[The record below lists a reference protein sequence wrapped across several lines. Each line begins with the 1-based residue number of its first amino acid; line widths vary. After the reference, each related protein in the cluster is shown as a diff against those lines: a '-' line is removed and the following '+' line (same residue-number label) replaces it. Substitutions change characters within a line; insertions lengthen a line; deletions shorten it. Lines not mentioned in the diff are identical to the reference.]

1 MATLLLR
8 LAAPLQSWGADSK
21 FETRKTNREPT
32 KSGIIGLLA
41 AALGLRRDDA
51 AGLARL
57 NGLHFAVRADREGS
71 LLVDFHTAN
80 REEDRKKGK
89 APYVT
94 YRHYLQDAVF
104 LVGLESEDTALL
116 QELETALKHPVYPLY
131 LGRRSCP
138 PTLPLCLGI
147 RAGELLDTLRAEPL
161 LVKQRNGAPLRIVA
175 DADPADAAAVPRRD
189 LAVSFSPIHRQYGF
203 RPVREWNTNPPEMPG
218 ATEHDAMAELR
229 RGIMYLSRAELDPTR
244 RETMVALI
252 SPQKFHGAVENAFPG
267 ARRRRL
273 WRLDQLG
280 EKLYLLLLSEERPDL
295 TALCAQF
302 GTGAPPET
310 RPYDSLLERVT
321 AGSCWQFRLTANP
334 TRSKKDSA
342 DHTARGILKPCYLE
356 VEQEEWLWAQAAKHG
371 FAVSE
376 GSFAVTRKQT
386 YHFKKNGTRPVTL
399 LAVTYEG
406 ILQVTDPEAFKA
418 LLCEG
423 VGRGKAYGLGLMTII
438 HRGGDHG

>member
-1 MATLLLR
+1 
-8 LAAPLQSWGADSK
+8 
-21 FETRKTNREPT
+21 
-32 KSGIIGLLA
+32 
-41 AALGLRRDDA
+41 
-51 AGLARL
+51 
-57 NGLHFAVRADREGS
+57 
-71 LLVDFHTAN
+71 
-80 REEDRKKGK
+80 
-89 APYVT
+89 
-94 YRHYLQDAVF
+94 
-104 LVGLESEDTALL
+104 
-116 QELETALKHPVYPLY
+116 
-131 LGRRSCP
+131 
-138 PTLPLCLGI
+138 
-147 RAGELLDTLRAEPL
+147 
-161 LVKQRNGAPLRIVA
+161 
-175 DADPADAAAVPRRD
+175 
-189 LAVSFSPIHRQYGF
+189 
-203 RPVREWNTNPPEMPG
+203 
-218 ATEHDAMAELR
+218 
-229 RGIMYLSRAELDPTR
+229 MYLSRAELDPTR

-252 SPQKFHGAVENAFPG
+252 SPQKFHGAVENSFAG

-310 RPYDSLLERVT
+310 RPYDPLLERVT

-334 TRSKKDSA
+334 TRSKKDTA
-342 DHTARGILKPCYLE
+342 DHTARGTLKPCYLE
-356 VEQEEWLWAQAAKHG
+356 VEQEEWLRAQAAKHG

-406 ILQVTDPEAFKA
+406 VLQVTDPEAFKA